1 MDNQITVNRLPSK
14 TWNWLKVNQASVPW
28 DQEQTV
34 DLGTEQHSFD
44 TTQPMPV
51 RIVVETSHPY
61 VKKQIHIEA
70 RAGVSVTVYETFQT
84 AHGLQVQTNLTVGEG
99 AAIRL
104 VQVQD
109 TQPGAVLVSQVNG
122 QCEKGGRIEVYQVL
136 AGRGDVYLGGQVDLN
151 GDGSSL
157 KSETGYLGRKG
168 QTIDIGIAVNHYGK
182 KTESEMNASGALKDD
197 ARKIFR
203 GTIDFKKG
211 CADSTGNEKETVLML
226 GQDAVNK
233 TVPLILCA
241 EENVVGNHGAT
252 IGEMDKDTLFYF
264 ESRGIDRQ
272 SAENMLAR
280 AAIERLAHLIGDEET
295 QATILSQISE
305 EC

>member
-34 DLGTEQHSFD
+34 DLGTEQHTFD
-44 TTQPMPV
+44 QTQPLPV
-51 RIVVETSHPY
+51 RIVVETAHPY

-70 RAGVSVTVYETFQT
+70 KAGVSVTVYETFQT

-99 AAIRL
+99 ATIRL

-109 TQPGAVLVSQVNG
+109 TRPGAVLVSQVNG
-122 QCEKGGRIEVYQVL
+122 QCEKGGRIEWYQVL
-136 AGRGDVYLGGQVDLN
+136 AGRGDVCLGGQVDLN

-168 QTIDIGIAVNHYGK
+168 QTIDIGLAVNHYGK

-211 CADSTGNEKETVLML
+211 CADSVGNEKETVLML

-272 SAENMLAR
+272 AAENMLAR

-295 QATILSQISE
+295 QAAILSQISE